1 MNLHPYPERLYRLA
15 ALVLTAAYVA
25 MFSYGYWL
33 NADDIMFLQF
43 SMEGFRSS
51 IDNAYL
57 YATAQGRIGQLFQMP
72 LNILASHFFA
82 NPIARYLYLSAFF
95 FSFYLLFVFFDKI
108 SKSQIGKIS
117 YIVSCAL
124 CAVHFYH
131 LPPNSFPLQNT
142 IPFIIL
148 TIIRIYIYDVRN
160 EKNVRGTILV
170 ILSCLYA
177 GAMLASEYS
186 FLFGTG
192 LIACEHASYLIRA
205 PKIYFRSHIRPFLS
219 DLISVFLSLIPYIIW
234 RSLHPSQYD
243 GNAIDGLGNL
253 GTALNVWMNHTLGLL
268 TMPLEH
274 GASLEQISSASV
286 VGIASIG
293 ILVAIGLGTASHKTR
308 FTAGSLVFGLV
319 FIAFAFYMTF
329 PASMTSKQQQWC
341 TELGACLF
349 LDSRAAFP
357 ILIYGI
363 VSIVAASLALIPLA
377 HKLRT
382 AVGVTLIG
390 AVAFLAMATTH
401 HNLWINSFMQTRM
414 AVWEQANSVA
424 CQRTYTTADAQAIA
438 DPTKQIDIH
447 PHLDPNHFWYLYL
460 EDAGQNCN

>member
-1 MNLHPYPERLYRLA
+1 MNLHTYLERLYRLS
-15 ALVLTAAYVA
+15 ALVITAAYVA

-72 LNILASHFFA
+72 LNIVASYFFA
-82 NPIARYLYLSAFF
+82 NPFARYLYVSFF
-95 FSFYLLFVFFDKI
+95 FLSFYLIFVFFDKI
-108 SKSQIGKIS
+108 SKNQVRKIS
-117 YIVSCAL
+117 YVIACAL
-124 CAVHFYH
+124 CAVHFFH

-142 IPFIIL
+142 VPFIVITL
-148 TIIRIYIYDVRN
+148 IRIKIYDIRN
-160 EKNVRGTILV
+160 LGSGRKLILIV
-170 ILSCLYA
+170 LSGIYA
-177 GAMLASEYS
+177 VAMLASEYS

-192 LIACEHASYLIRA
+192 LIACEHASYLIEA
-205 PKIYFRSHIRPFLS
+205 PKAYFRTRLRPFLT
-219 DLISVFLSLIPYIIW
+219 DLISVFLSLIPYIVW

-243 GNAIDGLGNL
+243 GNAIDGLSNV
-253 GTALNVWMNHTLGLL
+253 GTALNVWMMHTVGLL

-274 GASLEQISSASV
+274 GANLEQISPVSAIA
-286 VGIASIG
+286 IASIG
-293 ILVAIGLGTASHKTR
+293 ILVAIGLGTASYKTR
-308 FTAGSLVFGLV
+308 FTARSLAFGLV
-319 FIAFAFYMTF
+319 LIAFAFYMTF

-341 TELGACLF
+341 TQMGACLF

-357 ILIYGI
+357 ILIYGL
-363 VSIVAASLALIPLA
+363 VSIVAGSLALLPLP
-377 HKLRT
+377 HKIRAT
-382 AVGVTLIG
+382 VGAALIG
-390 AVAFLAMATTH
+390 AITLLAMATTH

-414 AVWEQANSVA
+414 AIWEQARSVA
-424 CQRTYTTADAQAIA
+424 CQQTYTPGNAQSLA

-460 EDAGQNCN
+460 ENAAQHCD